1 MKVKEKMN
9 NGTIHYEQVTRSNYT
24 KYADPIG
31 NIEIIYPEPG
41 TAKRIDIKVKTQRME
56 IKYNIR
62 NKQGGIYPS
71 HIMADYKML

>member
-1 MKVKEKMN
+1 MN
-9 NGTIHYEQVTRSNYT
+9 NGTIHYEQITSFNYK
-24 KYADPIG
+24 KYADPVG
-31 NIEIIYPEPG
+31 DVEIIYPEPG
-41 TAKRIDIKVKTQRME
+41 TAKRIDIKVKTNKLE

>member
-1 MKVKEKMN
+1 MN
-9 NGTIHYEQVTRSNYT
+9 NGIIYYEQITSSNYK

-31 NIEIIYPEPG
+31 KVEIIYPEPG
-41 TAKRIDIKVKTQRME
+41 TAKRIDIKVKTNKLE